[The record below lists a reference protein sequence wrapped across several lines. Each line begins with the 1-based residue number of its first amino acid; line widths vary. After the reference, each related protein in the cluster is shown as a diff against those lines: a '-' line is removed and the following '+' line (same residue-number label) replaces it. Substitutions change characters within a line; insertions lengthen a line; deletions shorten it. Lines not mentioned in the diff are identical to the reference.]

1 MKSCTYFTLFGAL
14 VSMWNQKILTEKCKG
29 RETRSTG
36 NHAPSHPPTTPSPI
50 RRNKPHH
57 NCRHKDNYDII
68 PASSALIRTVMLYLT
83 RQEMLQTLGAS
94 IRSARLAD
102 NLSLETL
109 AARSGISVSA
119 LRNLENGKN
128 ASTVTLL
135 EVCRTLRRTDWILNI
150 APPEINDALFD
161 RAEPKKRLRASPR
174 RKTP

>member
-1 MKSCTYFTLFGAL
+1 
-14 VSMWNQKILTEKCKG
+14 
-29 RETRSTG
+29 
-36 NHAPSHPPTTPSPI
+36 
-50 RRNKPHH
+50 
-57 NCRHKDNYDII
+57 
-68 PASSALIRTVMLYLT
+68 MLYLT

-94 IRSARLAD
+94 IRSARLAA

-119 LRNLENGKN
+119 FRNLENGKN

>member
-1 MKSCTYFTLFGAL
+1 
-14 VSMWNQKILTEKCKG
+14 MWNQKILTEKCKVPDQAD
-29 RETRSTG
+29 RCPRKPLHTR
-36 NHAPSHPPTTPSPI
+36 HFWRI
-50 RRNKPHH
+50 RRNKPPH
-57 NCRHKDNYDII
+57 NCRHKDNYDVIS
-68 PASSALIRTVMLYLT
+68 ASSALIRTVMLYLT
-83 RQEMLQTLGAS
+83 RQEMLHTLGAS

>member
-1 MKSCTYFTLFGAL
+1 MYFTLFGAF
-14 VSMWNQKILTEKCKG
+14 VSMWNQKILTEKCKVPDQAD
-29 RETRSTG
+29 RCPRKPLHTR
-36 NHAPSHPPTTPSPI
+36 HFWRI
-50 RRNKPHH
+50 RRNKPPL
-57 NCRHKDNYDII
+57 NCRHKDNYDVI
-68 PASSALIRTVMLYLT
+68 PASSALIKTVMLYLT
-83 RQEMLQTLGAS
+83 RQEMLHTLGVS

-109 AARSGISVSA
+109 AARSGISVST

-128 ASTVTLL
+128 ASTVTPL